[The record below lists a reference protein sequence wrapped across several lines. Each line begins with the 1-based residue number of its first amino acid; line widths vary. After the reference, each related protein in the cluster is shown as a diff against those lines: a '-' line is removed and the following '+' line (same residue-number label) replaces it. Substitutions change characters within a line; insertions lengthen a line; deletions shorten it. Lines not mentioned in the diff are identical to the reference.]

1 MRIHVSRHE
10 WWAPGPVGVRGRQ
23 GSDITNNKAGVG
35 RGAVRRKKYRVC
47 SSADDL
53 QQAAV
58 ATAEEWSLD
67 SECIRYS
74 CYYYFRVWTTLDLE
88 RENRSKL
95 YDGFRTGEMKQPGLR
110 E

>member
-47 SSADDL
+47 SSADDCSRL
-53 QQAAV
+53 QWRRQKSGLWIPNV
-58 ATAEEWSLD
+58 SVIRAT
-67 SECIRYS
+67 
-74 CYYYFRVWTTLDLE
+74 TTLEYGPL
-88 RENRSKL
+88 
-95 YDGFRTGEMKQPGLR
+95 
-110 E
+110 